1 MKNTFLTLVFVALGA
16 TICAA
21 QEGLKPAT
29 LTVRGGT
36 EAVSAP
42 AQRPITVVTVPA
54 DTEAAIEMLSGLH
67 SRVTHVDDP
76 IEARLTRPVYIEGQL
91 ALPFGTLFQGHVAR
105 VRSAGRMH
113 HGAEMTLRFDEISL
127 PDGQSAPISAIISS
141 TRGSGLEHVQVDDEG
156 NLKGSRGFSFKR
168 ILGGVAGVGTFTT
181 LRAAVA
187 GAATIAYSLPASG
200 AAFVG
205 YEFLVPRGNEVHV
218 PPETQFRIRLNN
230 PVTVQIRT

>member
-1 MKNTFLTLVFVALGA
+1 MRKTLLAFVIFALSTA
-16 TICAA
+16 VCAA
-21 QEGLKPAT
+21 QENFRPAT
-29 LTVRGGT
+29 LTVRGETDAG
-36 EAVSAP
+36 SASP
-42 AQRPITVVTVPA
+42 QRAITVVTVPA

-67 SRVTHVDDP
+67 SRVSHVDDP
-76 IEARLTRPVYIEGQL
+76 IEARLTRAVYVEGRVV
-91 ALPFGTLFQGHVAR
+91 LPFGTLLQGHVAR
-105 VRSAGRMH
+105 VQSAGRMH

-141 TRGSGLEHVQVDDEG
+141 AKGSGLRDVRVDEEG

-168 ILGGVAGVGTFTT
+168 MLGGVAGVGSFTT
-181 LRAAVA
+181 IRAAMA
-187 GAATIAYSLPASG
+187 GAATLAYSLPASG

-230 PVTVQIRT
+230 PVTVQVRS

>member
-1 MKNTFLTLVFVALGA
+1 MKKALLTFLVVAFGVVA
-16 TICAA
+16 CAA
-21 QEGLKPAT
+21 QESLKPAT
-29 LTVRGGT
+29 LMVRADS
-36 EAVSAP
+36 EAVSASP
-42 AQRPITVVTVPA
+42 QRAITVVTVPA

-67 SRVTHVDDP
+67 SRVSHVDDP
-76 IEARLTRPVYIEGQL
+76 IEARLTRAVYVEGRL
-91 ALPFGTLFQGHVAR
+91 ALPFGTLLQGHVAR
-105 VRSAGRMH
+105 VQAAGHMH

-141 TRGSGLEHVQVDDEG
+141 AKGNGLLNVRVDDEG

-181 LRAAVA
+181 LRAAMA
-187 GAATIAYSLPASG
+187 GAATLAYSLPASG

-230 PVTVQIRT
+230 PVTVQVRS